1 MTLWRIR
8 IAVPDDPAS
17 RGALTSALAG
27 QSVSGLRVL
36 PGRPASAETSEIVV
50 DLPQDDGLATVL
62 SALHEISPQVF
73 VSRADLTGPEAAPE
87 PEFPR
92 VRYGVL
98 SAHSGFPLR

>member
-8 IAVPDDPAS
+8 VAVPDDPRS

-27 QSVSGLRVL
+27 QPVSGLRVL
-36 PGRPASAETSEIVV
+36 PGRPANSTTSEIVV

-73 VSRADLTGPEAAPE
+73 VSRVEMPESESAGE
-87 PEFPR
+87 PDRPR
-92 VRYGVL
+92 SRYGV
-98 SAHSGFPLR
+98 